1 MFLARF
7 GAAPSL
13 TEAHQVAPTDRGS
26 VPLSKEHH
34 PDTQERTDRQE
45 LEKLFAN
52 HADLMLIQAKVTS
65 GALLNSGTEI
75 TLPVLRLHH
84 SLKP

>member
-7 GAAPSL
+7 DAAPSL

-52 HADLMLIQAKVTS
+52 HAGLMFLRQNAEWGSLPTFGYGI
-65 GALLNSGTEI
+65 TE
-75 TLPVLRLHH
+75 
-84 SLKP
+84 KQ